1 MNNILI
7 FPFKEHVMSQNL
19 FQKSLQDNRLRENDI
34 ISKNLGKRVGS
45 SAKKRGAN
53 LSEEDAK
60 LVAGNLHKLIDD
72 LSINKMT
79 LCEKVFNA
87 KKEDSTKRLYKCTLP
102 PESSARHID
111 WLVKNPFI
119 YQRIAQIISQMK
131 GEENSYYYS
140 DIFQG
145 TTLASKHISIGDNSD
160 DEVIDQLFYE
170 VSSMLHKM
178 SEAVI
183 TSEGLEEYYRIL
195 SKGTYNYH
203 NIFPQYQPSNSIC
216 LILNGT
222 FDDNVTPQY
231 PLSEEWKYS
240 HLVPTL
246 NIDLENAADCI
257 GLISAP
263 LLTLMNKETLL
274 RLELI
279 PVSPI
284 GTEVTACP
292 IVINDVSVQEKVE
305 LWLVVQSASAIAG
318 GYEQAR
324 YNTLIQMR
332 YGVHFNHPDIQGL
345 FTYDEKYALVAFKG
359 SIYRIQ
365 WPDTIR
371 RNSNFIPEYIDPET
385 IKELLDITE
394 FELLHNPHPSYKLD
408 DSSLRCTGQAPGLLQ
423 QPFSSP
429 YYGNTTNQTIQH
441 TFAEKLYANLLAD
454 QSEAA
459 SIESYLRRDA
469 RRKKALLMQGHK
481 AYQEQLEKGLH
492 ITNMRWEDNIAAEES

>member
-1 MNNILI
+1 
-7 FPFKEHVMSQNL
+7 MSQNL
-19 FQKSLQDNRLRENDI
+19 FQKSLKDNRFRENDI
-34 ISKNLGKRVGS
+34 ISSNLSKRLGT
-45 SAKKRGAN
+45 AKKRAAN
-53 LSEEDAK
+53 LSEEETK
-60 LVAGNLHKLIDD
+60 LVAGNLDRLINGLD
-72 LSINKMT
+72 INKFI
-79 LCEKVFNA
+79 LCKKVFGA
-87 KKEDSTKRLYKCTLP
+87 EKEDSTKRLYKFTLP
-102 PESSARHID
+102 PESSAKRLHS
-111 WLVKNPFI
+111 LVRKTSI
-119 YQRIAQIISQMK
+119 YRDIAKAIAKIR
-131 GEENSYYYS
+131 GEEGSYYYS

-145 TTLASKHISIGDNSD
+145 TTLASKHITTNEDENSD
-160 DEVIDQLFYE
+160 GEVIDQLFYE

-195 SKGTYNYH
+195 SKGTYNYR

-222 FDDNVTPQY
+222 FDNTGTPQY

-246 NIDLENAADCI
+246 NIHLENAADCI

-284 GTEVTACP
+284 GTEAAACP
-292 IVINDVSVQEKVE
+292 VVINDVRVQEKVE

-318 GYEQAR
+318 EYEQAR

-332 YGVHFNHPDIQGL
+332 CGVHFNHPDIQGL
-345 FTYDEKYALVAFKG
+345 FTYDEECALVAFKG
-359 SIYRIQ
+359 NIYRIQ
-365 WPDTIR
+365 WPDTIVR
-371 RNSNFIPEYIDPET
+371 RNSSFIPEYIDPES

-408 DSSLRCTGQAPGLLQ
+408 YCPLRCTREAPGLLQ

-429 YYGNTTNQTIQH
+429 YYGNTTNQITQH

-459 SIESYLRRDA
+459 SIEGYLRRDA

-492 ITNMRWEDNIAAEES
+492 VTNMRWEDNIAAEES